1 MQRAT
6 VKIRRDPGRTPN
18 TAGRHHWPIPEDTMS
33 LVRELA
39 RLMPDRQIARLLNRV
54 GKPTSQ
60 GNGWTEARVRS
71 FRNYS
76 DIAVY
81 RKGEWAERGEITL
94 EAAAEIIGVAKM
106 TVLRMIRRGDIKG
119 RQPCK
124 GAPWVIK
131 ADDMAALGADRQSK
145 GSVTPN
151 PVQEIFAFQWHRR
164 MRIMSLGCSAT
175 PASPPPPSRVIRF
188 SCRKPRRLRLRGIRR
203 SVRILRPA

>member
-1 MQRAT
+1 
-6 VKIRRDPGRTPN
+6 
-18 TAGRHHWPIPEDTMS
+18 MS
-33 LVRELA
+33 LVRDLA

-71 FRNYS
+71 FRSYS

-81 RKGEWAERGEITL
+81 RRGEWAERGEITL
-94 EAAAEIIGVAKM
+94 EAAAETIGVAKM

-131 ADDMAALGADRQSK
+131 ADDLATLAADRQSK
-145 GSVTPN
+145 GSITPN
-151 PVQEIFAFQWHRR
+151 PAQEIFAFQ
-164 MRIMSLGCSAT
+164 
-175 PASPPPPSRVIRF
+175 
-188 SCRKPRRLRLRGIRR
+188 
-203 SVRILRPA
+203 

>member
-1 MQRAT
+1 MRLGADLELAWSHPAATAATRKRILRAALNEI
-6 VKIRRDPGRTPN
+6 VVRREVAVNDMVLHWKGGDHTALQVTLRLN
-18 TAGRHHWPIPEDTMS
+18 AAGRHHWPIPEDTMS

-39 RLMPDRQIARLLNRV
+39 RLMPDRQIAKLLNRV

-81 RKGEWAERGEITL
+81 RKGERAERGDVTL
-94 EAAAEIIGVAKM
+94 EAAAEIIGVATM

-131 ADDMAALGADRQSK
+131 ADDLAALGGAGRSK
-145 GSVTPN
+145 GSITPN
-151 PVQEIFAFQWHRR
+151 
-164 MRIMSLGCSAT
+164 SAQ
-175 PASPPPPSRVIRF
+175 
-188 SCRKPRRLRLRGIRR
+188 RRLEFQ
-203 SVRILRPA
+203 

>member
-1 MQRAT
+1 MRSSCAGKAT
-6 VKIRRDPGRTPN
+6 VNNMVLHWKGGDHTALQVKLRLN
-18 TAGRHHWPIPEDTMS
+18 AAGRHHWPIPEDTMS

-54 GKPTSQ
+54 GKPTGQ

-131 ADDMAALGADRQSK
+131 ADDMAALGADRPSK

-151 PVQEIFAFQWHRR
+151 PAQEILVFQ
-164 MRIMSLGCSAT
+164 
-175 PASPPPPSRVIRF
+175 
-188 SCRKPRRLRLRGIRR
+188 
-203 SVRILRPA
+203 